1 MRGVFARLT
10 IAKLIKSFL
19 VLFLEKE
26 QSPFSNFLPFLEKED
41 IHFVTFPDKSRLSIL
56 SFCHILSVVGIK
68 DISTIGEF
76 MNRDNQY
83 YNRNNR
89 CGACRR
95 PCDNDDDVIICPQGL
110 QGPQGPVGPQ
120 GPAGE
125 QGPRGPQG
133 VQGVIG
139 PTGPQGPMGAQGPQ
153 GETGPQGPIGLTGPQ
168 GPQGPAGPRGE
179 TGATGAMGAQ
189 GPQGEAGP
197 QGPIGLTGPQGPQG
211 AQGPQGEIGPQGP
224 QGPVGATGATG
235 ATGAQG
241 PQGEIGPQGPR
252 GLPGGVLS
260 YADFYAL
267 MPTDNPEEI
276 APGDDVAFPRNG
288 VIANTNVGRTSDTE
302 FLLNAAGTY
311 LVMWNASITEAA
323 QLVLTENG
331 TELPYSVVGKGDGF
345 GELVGFTIINTT
357 APTTLTVRNPAANT
371 TNVTLTPNSGGVN
384 AVTAHLTIVQL
395 A

>member
-1 MRGVFARLT
+1 
-10 IAKLIKSFL
+10 
-19 VLFLEKE
+19 
-26 QSPFSNFLPFLEKED
+26 
-41 IHFVTFPDKSRLSIL
+41 
-56 SFCHILSVVGIK
+56 
-68 DISTIGEF
+68 

-89 CGACRR
+89 CGCNR
-95 PCDNDDDVIICPQGL
+95 PNDDDIIICPQGP
-110 QGPQGPVGPQ
+110 QGPQGPTGPQ

-125 QGPRGPQG
+125 PGPRGPQG
-133 VQGVIG
+133 IQGVIG

-179 TGATGAMGAQ
+179 TGATGATGAQ
-189 GPQGEAGP
+189 GPQGEIGP
-197 QGPIGLTGPQGPQG
+197 QGPQGPVGATGPQG
-211 AQGPQGEIGPQGP
+211 AQGPQGETGPQGP

-241 PQGEIGPQGPR
+241 PQGETGTQGPR

-267 MPTDNPEEI
+267 IPTDNATAI
-276 APGDDVAFPRNG
+276 TPGGDVAFPQNG
-288 VIANTNVGRTSDTE
+288 VIANTNIGRTSDTE

-311 LVMWNASITEAA
+311 LVMWNATVAEAG
-323 QLVLTENG
+323 QLVLTANG
-331 TELPYSVVGKGDGF
+331 AELPYTVVGE
-345 GELVGFTIINTT
+345 GEEDSEIVGFTIINTT
-357 APTTLTVRNPAANT
+357 GATTITVRNPAANT
-371 TNVTLTPNSGGVN
+371 TNVTLTPNAGGTAPVS
-384 AVTAHLTIVQL
+384 AHLTIVQL